1 MSKRPVQPDDLLRF
15 ILVGDPQLSPDGSRI
30 LFTRKTVEG
39 NKTVGQLWT
48 VDLQGATRQWTSG
61 EKGSG
66 GGRWSADGSRVSFT
80 SSREGSDQIHTMPAD
95 GGEAVVLTRFPEGSL
110 GEPRLSP
117 DGSRFA
123 VAFRPALETKESKK
137 LREEKGGSEPP
148 VEIDHLLYRYDGDGY
163 FANDRYAL
171 YLVDA
176 ETGEHTKLLDTDP
189 HGSYDVEWATDS
201 QSLFVIHNATAR
213 PFVEP
218 PHKAIWR
225 VELDGAAT
233 MLEGL
238 PKGNKEA
245 PRASPDGKWLA
256 WAGDVDEADPWG
268 TRNTKLYVAPVEGGS
283 YRDLTG
289 ETDYDLSVATLSD
302 TKDAGGG
309 AVLEWAADSS
319 GLFTQIGWHGAQQ
332 LGFVPLAGGVEL
344 RTEGRHTITVGNVVG
359 GKVAAVWGDATTLP
373 EVAVVEDGEVRV
385 LTELNKAVQE
395 ELEIVAPEEV
405 WIDTTDGL
413 RVHGWVLSPPLQVAR
428 LGKGAGGRGEG
439 VTTPTLPSPKGEES
453 SSTPSTWEATPADSS
468 TSLSSPPSADPPT
481 VPPFVPQGEP
491 AVLQVHGGP
500 HTQYGWAFFHEFQCQ
515 VAAGL
520 TVVYTNPR
528 GSKGYGEAWTAAIRG
543 DWGVKDW
550 EDVNAVTD
558 WMRART
564 EKVAIMGGSYG
575 GYMTNWAIGHRHDW
589 ACAITDRCVSN
600 LVSMAG
606 NSDFPLNKDGYFGGV
621 AYGGLDDIAAL
632 WRQSPLAYLKGATT
646 PTLVIHSVG
655 DLRCNIEQGEQVF
668 AALQMQGVPSRFVRY
683 PVSTSHGMSRSG
695 PPDLRIHRLREI
707 LGWLGRYL

>member
-1 MSKRPVQPDDLLRF
+1 MPKRPVQPDDLLRF
-15 ILVGDPQLSPDGSRI
+15 VLVGDPQLSPDGAKI

-61 EKGSG
+61 EKGAS
-66 GGRWSADGSRVSFT
+66 GGRWSGDGKRVFFT
-80 SSREGSDQIHTMPAD
+80 ASHDGASQIFTMPAD
-95 GGEAVVLTRFPEGSL
+95 GGEAVALTRFPEGSL

-123 VAFRPALETKESKK
+123 VAFRPALETEEAKK

-148 VEIDHLLYRYDGDGY
+148 VEIDGLLYRYDGDGY
-163 FANDRYAL
+163 FANNRFAL

-176 ETGEHTKLLDTDP
+176 TTGEHTKLLDTDP
-189 HGSYDVEWATDS
+189 HGSYDYEWATDS
-201 QSLFVIHNATAR
+201 QSLFVVHDATTH
-213 PFVEP
+213 PFLEP
-218 PHKAIWR
+218 SHKGVWR
-225 VELDGAAT
+225 VTLDGAAT
-233 MLEGL
+233 ILEGL
-238 PKGNKEA
+238 PKGSKEA

-289 ETDYDLSVATLSD
+289 STDYDLGVATLSD

-309 AVLEWAADSS
+309 AVLEWADDSS
-319 GLFTQIGWHGAQQ
+319 GLFTQIGWHGEEQ
-332 LGFVPLAGGVEL
+332 LGFVPLAGGVQL
-344 RTEGRHTITVGNVVG
+344 RTKGRHSLTIGNAVG
-359 GKVAAVWGDATTLP
+359 GKVAAVWGDATHLP
-373 EVAVVEDGEVRV
+373 EVAIVEDGEVRA
-385 LTELNKAVQE
+385 LTEFNKSIEE

-413 RVHGWVLSPPLQVAR
+413 KVHGWVLSPPLQVAR
-428 LGKGAGGRGEG
+428 LGEGAGGRG
-439 VTTPTLPSPKGEES
+439 PT
-453 SSTPSTWEATPADSS
+453 
-468 TSLSSPPSADPPT
+468 
-481 VPPFVPQGEP
+481 
-491 AVLQVHGGP
+491 VLQVHGGP

-543 DWGVKDW
+543 DWGHKDW

-558 WMRART
+558 WMRERT
-564 EKVAIMGGSYG
+564 DKVAIMGGSYG

-606 NSDFPLNKDGYFGGV
+606 DSDFPLNKDGYFGGV
-621 AYGGLDDIAAL
+621 AYGGLDDIAPL
-632 WRQSPLAYLKGATT
+632 WRQSPMAYLKGATT

>member
-1 MSKRPVQPDDLLRF
+1 MSKRPVRPDDLLRF
-15 ILVGDPQLSPDGSRI
+15 VLVGDPQLSPDGSRV

-39 NKTVGQLWT
+39 NKTVGQLWS
-48 VDLQGATRQWTSG
+48 VDLQGATRQWTAG
-61 EKGSG
+61 EKGVG
-66 GGRWSADGSRVSFT
+66 GGRWSPDGRRVFFT
-80 SSREGSDQIHTMPAD
+80 SSRGGSDQIFTMPAD
-95 GGEAVVLTRFPEGSL
+95 GGEAVALTRFPEGSL
-110 GEPRLSP
+110 GEPRMSP
-117 DGSRFA
+117 DGAWIA
-123 VAFRPALETKESKK
+123 VTFRPALETEEAKK
-137 LREEKGGSEPP
+137 RREGEGGSEPP
-148 VEIDHLLYRYDGDGY
+148 VEIDDILYRLDGDATFGN
-163 FANDRYAL
+163 ARYAL

-176 ETGEHTKLLDTDP
+176 ESGEHTKLLDTDP
-189 HGSYDVEWATDS
+189 HGAYDYEWARDS
-201 QSLFVIHNATAR
+201 ASLFVIHNATAH

-225 VELDGAAT
+225 VGLDGKAT

-238 PKGNKEA
+238 PKGSKEA
-245 PRASPDGKWLA
+245 PRVSPDGRWLA

-283 YRDLTG
+283 CRDLTG
-289 ETDYDLSVATLSD
+289 GTDYDLGVATLSD

-309 AVLEWAADSS
+309 AVVEWASDSS
-319 GLFTQIGWHGAQQ
+319 GLFVQIGWHGAQQ

-344 RTEGRHTITVGNVVG
+344 RTQGRHTLSIGNAVGVR
-359 GKVAAVWGDATTLP
+359 VAATWGDATTLP
-373 EVAVVEDGEVRV
+373 EVAVVEDGTVRA
-385 LTELNKAVQE
+385 LTEFNRAIQE
-395 ELEIVAPEEV
+395 EMEIVAPEEV

-428 LGKGAGGRGEG
+428 LGEGAGGRGEG
-439 VTTPTLPSPKGEES
+439 VTTPTLPSPKGEENL
-453 SSTPSTWEATPADSS
+453 STPS
-468 TSLSSPPSADPPT
+468 PT
-481 VPPFVPQGEP
+481 VFHAGARSHPFVPQGEP
-491 AVLQVHGGP
+491 SVLQIHGGP

-543 DWGVKDW
+543 DWGHKDW

-558 WMRART
+558 WMRERT
-564 EKVAIMGGSYG
+564 GKVAIMGGSYG
-575 GYMTNWAIGHRHDW
+575 GYMTNWAIGHRRDW

-632 WRQSPLAYLKGATT
+632 WRQSPMAYLKGATT

-707 LGWLGRYL
+707 LGWLGRYLG